1 MINPFILDA
10 ENHLITINMSKTTIN
25 VIYWISTGLILAM
38 MLFSAVSSFMEN
50 PDGAKMLAAIGYRP
64 YVLHLLAV
72 AKVLGVIA
80 ILTPGFPRLKEWAY
94 AGFMFDLIGA
104 TYSFYASGFAFKDW
118 AFMLILIAVL
128 ACSYIFYHKRLAL
141 KR

>member
-1 MINPFILDA
+1 MNKK
-10 ENHLITINMSKTTIN
+10 TINI
-25 VIYWISTGLILAM
+25 IYWISTGLILAM
-38 MLFSAVSSFMEN
+38 MLFSAVSSFIDN
-50 PDGAKMLAAIGYRP
+50 PEGAKMMAAIGYRP

-94 AGFMFDLIGA
+94 AGFSFDLIGA

-118 AFMLILIAVL
+118 AFMLVLIAVL
-128 ACSYIFYHKRLAL
+128 ACSYIFYHKRLKL
-141 KR
+141 KGSAA

>member
-1 MINPFILDA
+1 
-10 ENHLITINMSKTTIN
+10 MSKTTIN
-25 VIYWISTGLILAM
+25 IIYWTATVLILAM
-38 MLFSAVSSFMEN
+38 MLFSAASSFMEN
-50 PDGAKMLAAIGYRP
+50 PEGAKMLAAIGYRP

-128 ACSYIFYHKRLAL
+128 ACSYIFYHKRLKATVNASAA
-141 KR
+141 

>member
-1 MINPFILDA
+1 MN
-10 ENHLITINMSKTTIN
+10 KTTIN
-25 VIYWISTGLILAM
+25 VIYWITTALILGM
-38 MLFSAVSSFMEN
+38 MLFSAASSFMEN
-50 PDGAKMLAAIGYRP
+50 PEGTKMLAAIGYRP

-141 KR
+141 KGSVA

>member
-1 MINPFILDA
+1 MN
-10 ENHLITINMSKTTIN
+10 KKTIN

-38 MLFSAVSSFMEN
+38 MLFSAASSFMET
-50 PDGAKMLAAIGYRP
+50 PESTKMMAAIGYRP

-94 AGFMFDLIGA
+94 AGFTFDLIGA

-118 AFMLILIAVL
+118 VFMLVLIAVL
-128 ACSYIFYHKRLAL
+128 ACSYIFYHKRLKL
-141 KR
+141 KGA

>member
-1 MINPFILDA
+1 MN
-10 ENHLITINMSKTTIN
+10 KTTIN
-25 VIYWISTGLILAM
+25 IIYWISTGLVLAM
-38 MLFSAVSSFMEN
+38 MLFSAATSFMEN

-80 ILTPGFPRLKEWAY
+80 ILTSGYPRLKEWAY

-104 TYSFYASGFAFKDW
+104 SYSFYASGFAVKDW
-118 AFMLILIAVL
+118 IFMPILIAL
-128 ACSYIFYHKRLAL
+128 LTCSYIFYHKRLKL
-141 KR
+141 KGN

>member
-1 MINPFILDA
+1 MN
-10 ENHLITINMSKTTIN
+10 KTTIN
-25 VIYWISTGLILAM
+25 IIYWITTGLILAM

-50 PDGAKMLAAIGYRP
+50 PDSAKMLAAIGYKP

-94 AGFMFDLIGA
+94 AGFTFDLIGA
-104 TYSFYASGFAFKDW
+104 AYSFYASGFAFKDW
-118 AFMLILIAVL
+118 AFMPVLIAIL
-128 ACSYIFYHKRLAL
+128 ACSYIFYHKRLKL
-141 KR
+141 KSTAA

>member
-1 MINPFILDA
+1 MN
-10 ENHLITINMSKTTIN
+10 KTTIN

-38 MLFSAVSSFMEN
+38 MLFSAASSFMEN

-94 AGFMFDLIGA
+94 AGFTFDLIGA
-104 TYSFYASGFAFKDW
+104 TYSFYASGFAVKDW
-118 AFMLILIAVL
+118 AFMLVLIALL
-128 ACSYIFYHKRLAL
+128 ACSYIFYHKQHSVEVPGKPGLESTL
-141 KR
+141 QMQG

>member
-1 MINPFILDA
+1 MN
-10 ENHLITINMSKTTIN
+10 KTTIN

-38 MLFSAVSSFMEN
+38 MLFSAASSFMDN
-50 PDGAKMLAAIGYRP
+50 PEGAKMLAAIGYKP
-64 YVLHLLAV
+64 YVMHLLAV

-118 AFMLILIAVL
+118 AFMLVLIALL
-128 ACSYIFYHKRLAL
+128 ACSYIFYHKRLKLRTAA
-141 KR
+141 

>member
-1 MINPFILDA
+1 
-10 ENHLITINMSKTTIN
+10 MSKTTIN
-25 VIYWISTGLILAM
+25 IIYWTSTILILAM
-38 MLFSAVSSFMEN
+38 MLFSAASSFMEN
-50 PDGAKMLAAIGYRP
+50 PEGAKMLAAIGYKP

-118 AFMLILIAVL
+118 AFMVILILVL
-128 ACSYIFYHKRLAL
+128 TCSYIFYHKRLAL
-141 KR
+141 KGTAA

>member
-1 MINPFILDA
+1 MN
-10 ENHLITINMSKTTIN
+10 KTTIN
-25 VIYWISTGLILAM
+25 IIYWVSTGLVLAM
-38 MLFSAVSSFMEN
+38 MLFSAATSFMDN

-104 TYSFYASGFAFKDW
+104 SYSFYASGFAVKDW
-118 AFMLILIAVL
+118 IFMPILIAL
-128 ACSYIFYHKRLAL
+128 LTCSYIFYHKRLKL
-141 KR
+141 KGN